1 MGGSD
6 STLFCRSL
14 DCHKSRTGGGC
25 HRAAQ
30 YTPFILP
37 LTAAACSA
45 ICPRLYGIAA
55 GLAVLVLFYC
65 ASLCNMS
72 ILNGVVSSR
81 MIRWRQPWSIGS
93 SIMDICWSLRVK
105 VIVWNTPSCA
115 GMHNQCPPK
124 VGKIP
129 WRKQGISTLFSG
141 KSTWQKNRSDGM
153 GWENE

>member
-30 YTPFILP
+30 YMPFILP

-72 ILNGVVSSR
+72 ISTRVV
-81 MIRWRQPWSIGS
+81 ISITFQQINSAPDAERGS
-93 SIMDICWSLRVK
+93 ERDDEGL
-105 VIVWNTPSCA
+105 
-115 GMHNQCPPK
+115 
-124 VGKIP
+124 
-129 WRKQGISTLFSG
+129 
-141 KSTWQKNRSDGM
+141 KSTDGRV
-153 GWENE
+153 EEFHIFTFFS

>member
-72 ILNGVVSSR
+72 IMLRFIHWKIQAKTRPFSYFRLYFYISLLKLHDCSR
-81 MIRWRQPWSIGS
+81 
-93 SIMDICWSLRVK
+93 
-105 VIVWNTPSCA
+105 
-115 GMHNQCPPK
+115 
-124 VGKIP
+124 KI
-129 WRKQGISTLFSG
+129 
-141 KSTWQKNRSDGM
+141 
-153 GWENE
+153 

>member
-72 ILNGVVSSR
+72 ICTRIVVAVALQEVDNAPDTKTCAKR
-81 MIRWRQPWSIGS
+81 DYQ
-93 SIMDICWSLRVK
+93 SL
-105 VIVWNTPSCA
+105 
-115 GMHNQCPPK
+115 
-124 VGKIP
+124 
-129 WRKQGISTLFSG
+129 
-141 KSTWQKNRSDGM
+141 
-153 GWENE
+153 

>member
-72 ILNGVVSSR
+72 IGTGVVVAVAFQQVDRAPDTETGTESHNESLQYTDCCVKKCHTFSSFAR
-81 MIRWRQPWSIGS
+81 
-93 SIMDICWSLRVK
+93 
-105 VIVWNTPSCA
+105 
-115 GMHNQCPPK
+115 
-124 VGKIP
+124 
-129 WRKQGISTLFSG
+129 F
-141 KSTWQKNRSDGM
+141 RSFIYG
-153 GWENE
+153 